1 MNCPFAFSEPS
12 LIFVPGNL
20 DQIPIRVPEVN
31 RADGA
36 RGAGALHGSEFDRNT
51 VFRKPLPHGIE
62 RPLRDQAEIRGSRRG
77 AERVRRDFCPCLME
91 IDLRIS
97 KLKREPLFSKP
108 HGFHAKNRFIK
119 THCRLGVPDCQH
131 QVIKP
136 HDKRFVVFSYRFFS
150 STQKLRPDRR

>member
-51 VFRKPLPHGIE
+51 VFRKPLPRGV
-62 RPLRDQAEIRGSRRG
+62 RTGNYQSSSAFLRLSASFARR
-77 AERVRRDFCPCLME
+77 
-91 IDLRIS
+91 
-97 KLKREPLFSKP
+97 
-108 HGFHAKNRFIK
+108 
-119 THCRLGVPDCQH
+119 
-131 QVIKP
+131 
-136 HDKRFVVFSYRFFS
+136 FS
-150 STQKLRPDRR
+150 SSSWLRYASSMSPVTYRPSKHEQSKSEISGFISESAPFRPSIV